1 MIKALTEAELSGN
14 SLAPR
19 RPDGVFV
26 AGRGL
31 ELVEARGRSVVRF
44 AVGEGVERQAA
55 NGISA
60 RMHKIMK
67 IFDQM

>member
-1 MIKALTEAELSGN
+1 MIKALTQAELGGN

-60 RMHKIMK
+60 KLHNKI
-67 IFDQM
+67 